1 MEGLKRN
8 EKGIHSERRVKA
20 EDRLVSEM
28 KCEFYR
34 SIVIREAGA
43 ESASERKGEP

>member
-1 MEGLKRN
+1 M
-8 EKGIHSERRVKA
+8 KA

-43 ESASERKGEP
+43 ESASERKENCGSMNWCLAVRSNE